1 MSLHPWPIA
10 PIPAETARVART
22 AFPQGNRY
30 MTMRDVLGVIYTN
43 ELFAALYSS
52 VGQHA
57 HPPWRLALMTL
68 MQFGEN
74 LTDRQEAD
82 AVRGRIDWKY
92 VLGLDLT
99 DAGFDF
105 RS

>member
-1 MSLHPWPIA
+1 
-10 PIPAETARVART
+10 
-22 AFPQGNRY
+22 
-30 MTMRDVLGVIYTN
+30 
-43 ELFAALYSS
+43 
-52 VGQHA
+52 
-57 HPPWRLALMTL
+57 